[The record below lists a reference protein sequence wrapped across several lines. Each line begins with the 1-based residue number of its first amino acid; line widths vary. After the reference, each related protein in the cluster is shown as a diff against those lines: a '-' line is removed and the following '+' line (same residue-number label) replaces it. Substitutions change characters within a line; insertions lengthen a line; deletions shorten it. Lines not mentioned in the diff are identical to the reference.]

1 MELAIDDPI
10 KRAQQYAVNQ
20 NQFQATQAPLS
31 QNPGVG
37 TQMANMAKQRAM
49 SGALDAGQKGIT
61 EGITSALAPSAGAAN
76 AAALAANPATMG
88 MGGAEVALA
97 GQTLAPSVA
106 GGAGMAALGTAVPY
120 IGAGLLAGKALGLF
134 NEGGMVGPLSTQ
146 YHADGYQVPGSR
158 EYNIRMLRNKA
169 DRLEEPVMTSKN
181 KTQSS
186 RNFSEG
192 LRQLRKQQDFVYPM
206 IVSDYGAGLG
216 VTTPMQAGVARMAF
230 TDDPIAKRMYD
241 VGNAP
246 LDTSASGLT
255 SNYIGYPI
263 DDQGYTARGF
273 EQGGQVGMTK
283 QQAMALMNNQPD
295 PNQLYDEIIAES
307 MTEAAQGQMPMPK
320 MRPPLMVDP
329 YGADTTYSDEMYKP
343 INT

>member
-1 MELAIDDPI
+1 
-10 KRAQQYAVNQ
+10 
-20 NQFQATQAPLS
+20 
-31 QNPGVG
+31 G
-37 TQMANMAKQRAM
+37 QMMDMAKQRAM
-49 SGALDAGQKGIT
+49 SGALDAGQEGIT

-76 AAALAANPATMG
+76 AAKLASTPATMG
-88 MGGAEVALA
+88 MAGPSLGAATGA
-97 GQTLAPSVA
+97 
-106 GGAGMAALGTAVPY
+106 GAGMAAIGTAVPY

-134 NEGGMVGPLSTQ
+134 NEGGQVGPLSTQ
-146 YHADGYQVPGSR
+146 YHAEGYVVPGSR

-169 DRLEEPVMTSKN
+169 DRLEEPVMTSKD

-186 RNFSEG
+186 KNFTEG

-216 VTTPMQAGVARMAF
+216 TTSNMQSGVARMAF

-246 LDTSASGLT
+246 LDTSSSGLM

-273 EQGGQVGMTK
+273 EQGGQIGMSK
-283 QQAMALMNNQPD
+283 EQAMALMNNQPD
-295 PNQLYDEIIAES
+295 PDELYNEIVAES
-307 MTEAAQGQMPMPK
+307 MTEAAQQQMPQPK

-329 YGADTTYSDEMYKP
+329 MGADTTYDAEMYKQ